1 MYAVSAAFQAAMKN
15 QVQHSRVTFDLDGTS
30 YGSEN
35 ILAGSFRITNQCTDT
50 ADITLGAVYTGQL
63 KATLRGINI
72 ARNAWQKKEIIPTY
86 ELEVETD
93 VWESVPLGVFTISE
107 ANWTRSGVDITAYDN
122 MAKFDKKTSL
132 NQSGGYLYDFL
143 YVACE
148 ECHVTLAHTQ
158 QEIEAMP
165 NGSTYFN
172 YYSENDV
179 ETWRDIV
186 SWVAQTLGGFATINR
201 DGELEI
207 RHYSTVPVDT
217 IDYAHRDRQGS
228 FSDYITKYTGI
239 SYLDLANQKTIY
251 TGAEVDDGSTMNLG
265 SNPFLQTQAQATAAV
280 QVLLG
285 VIAEITYT
293 PFKTT
298 VIGNPGYDLGDPIT
312 FSGGL
317 AGSESLG
324 CMQRYTF
331 DFHKRFEM
339 SGYGANPEMANA
351 RSKTDK
357 TMAGLL
363 QNVSGDVM
371 QFYELRNVSKIK
383 IKDNEK
389 KQIIRLKL
397 ASIATARVEIH
408 ININL
413 ETLSQEEEIT
423 AEEIEQELKYSLART
438 TATASYIIDGEEQ
451 NLHPEESYING
462 KHVLHLMY
470 ILQLTANVTSYFRVY
485 MTADGGDISIDRN
498 GVWLYA
504 SGYGIV
510 GDGTWDGTFDLEDET
525 ERFQIRAITFAEAA
539 DSVIIST
546 QTPQGASISE
556 TTETIRWQEPGFKAD
571 ATDRVR
577 ITMHNT
583 ADERVLENEIDT
595 RTLEDEA
602 GTGEPDIR
610 YTEEEIS

>member
-1 MYAVSAAFQAAMKN
+1 MYEVSAAFIAAIKN
-15 QVQHSRVTFDLDGTS
+15 QVQHSRVTFELDGTS

-63 KATLRGINI
+63 KATLRGVSIP
-72 ARNAWQKKEIIPTY
+72 RNAWNKKEIIPAY
-86 ELEVETD
+86 ELEVAQD
-93 VWESVPLGVFTISE
+93 SWEPVPLGVFTISE

-132 NQSGGYLYDFL
+132 NQSGGYMYDFL

-148 ECHVTLAHTQ
+148 ACHVTLAHTQ
-158 QEIEAMP
+158 EEIEAMP
-165 NGSTYFN
+165 NGSMYFN

-179 ETWRDIV
+179 ETWRDII

-201 DGELEI
+201 AGELEI
-207 RHYSTVPVDT
+207 RHYGTVPVDT
-217 IDYAHRDRQGS
+217 IDDAHRDRRGS
-228 FSDYITKYTGI
+228 FSDYITRYTGI

-265 SNPFLQTQAQATAAV
+265 SNPFLQNQAQASAAV
-280 QVLLG
+280 QVLLD
-285 VIAEITYT
+285 VIADITYT

-317 AGSESLG
+317 AGSASLG
-324 CMQRYTF
+324 CMQRYSF
-331 DFHKRFEM
+331 DFHKQFEM
-339 SGYGANPEMANA
+339 SGYGANPEMASA
-351 RSKTDK
+351 KSKTDK
-357 TMAGLL
+357 TLAGLL

-371 QFYELRNVSKIK
+371 QFYELRNVSQYHIA
-383 IKDNEK
+383 DQTTR
-389 KQIIRLKL
+389 QIIRLKL
-397 ASIATARVEIH
+397 ASVATARVEIH

-413 ETLSQEEEIT
+413 ETAAAEDIT
-423 AEEIEQELKYSLART
+423 K
-438 TATASYIIDGEEQ
+438 ATVTYIIDGDEK
-451 NLHPEESYING
+451 LVHPEETYIDG

-470 ILQLTANVTSYFRVY
+470 ILPLTANVTTYFVVY
-485 MTADGGDISIDRN
+485 MKADGGSIFIDRN

-504 SGYGIV
+504 GGYGIV

-525 ERFQIRAITFAEAA
+525 SDYSLREITFAEATA
-539 DSVIIST
+539 TATIT
-546 QTPQGASISE
+546 LQAPLTATAS
-556 TTETIRWQEPGFKAD
+556 D
-571 ATDRVR
+571 NATDYNLIEGNFDGNISDQVR
-577 ITMHNT
+577 ITMYNT
-583 ADERVLENEIDT
+583 ADVRVLDDSEDM
-595 RTLEDEA
+595 RTIEDEE

-610 YTEEEIS
+610 YTEEELS

>member
-1 MYAVSAAFQAAMKN
+1 MYEVSAAFQAAIKN

-86 ELEVETD
+86 ELEVEPD

-165 NGSTYFN
+165 NGSSYFN

-179 ETWRDIV
+179 ETWRDII

-201 DGELEI
+201 AGELEI
-207 RHYSTVPVDT
+207 RHYSTVPVDS
-217 IDYAHRDRQGS
+217 IDDYHRDRQGS
-228 FSDYITKYTGI
+228 FSDYITRYTGI
-239 SYLDLANQKTIY
+239 SYVDLANQKTIY

-265 SNPFLQTQAQATAAV
+265 SNPFLQNQAQASAAV

-285 VIAEITYT
+285 VIANITYT
-293 PFKTT
+293 PFKTS
-298 VIGNPGYDLGDPIT
+298 VIGNPAYDLGDPIT

-317 AGSESLG
+317 AGSASLG
-324 CMQRYTF
+324 CMQRYSF
-331 DFHKRFEM
+331 DFHKKFEL
-339 SGYGANPEMANA
+339 SGYGANPERANA
-351 RSKTDK
+351 RSKMDK
-357 TMAGLL
+357 TLAGLL

-371 QFYELRNVSKIK
+371 QFYELRNVMAFNIAK
-383 IKDNEK
+383 NTER
-389 KQIIRLKL
+389 QILRLKL
-397 ASIATARVEIH
+397 ASVATTRVSIH
-408 ININL
+408 MNINL
-413 ETLSQEEEIT
+413 ETEADVSADATIVQC
-423 AEEIEQELKYSLART
+423 KYL
-438 TATASYIIDGEEQ
+438 IDGDEMV
-451 NLHPEESYING
+451 LHPEESYIDG

-470 ILQLTANVTSYFRVY
+470 ILPLSENVTTYFRLY
-485 MTADGGDISIDRN
+485 MKAVDGTIKIDR
-498 GVWLYA
+498 GGAWLYA

-525 ERFQIRAITFAEAA
+525 HEYEIVEVGFADASDTVAIVAQTPVGG
-539 DSVIIST
+539 SVSDTVQGYIISDVDFDD
-546 QTPQGASISE
+546 GV
-556 TTETIRWQEPGFKAD
+556 
-571 ATDRVR
+571 TDTVR

-583 ADERVLENEIDT
+583 AYERGTEDDEGRVIEDVDGLGELE
-595 RTLEDEA
+595 A
-602 GTGEPDIR
+602 R